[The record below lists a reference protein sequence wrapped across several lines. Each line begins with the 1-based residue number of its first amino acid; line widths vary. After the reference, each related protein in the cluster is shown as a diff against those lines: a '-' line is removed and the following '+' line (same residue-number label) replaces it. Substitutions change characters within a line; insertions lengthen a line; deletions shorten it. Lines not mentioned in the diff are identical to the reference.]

1 MSGSLWW
8 WLRGLAE
15 DVRKLALQA
24 AVSFFFCSVHRQTD
38 SQQCTF
44 DQQLVCEH
52 SMMLLAS
59 KPILTY

>member
-24 AVSFFFCSVHRQTD
+24 AVSFFFVVYTDRLTANNAHLISNLSV
-38 SQQCTF
+38 SI
-44 DQQLVCEH
+44 
-52 SMMLLAS
+52 A
-59 KPILTY
+59 